1 MANLEYSDRQ
11 WLSETDM
18 TIGDLKQLIEQV
30 VQQTVETTLP
40 KRSAHEVLTSMQQNL
55 WTPPSST
62 PSNLEILRE
71 DRDQ

>member
-18 TIGDLKQLIEQV
+18 TIGDLKQLI